1 MRKLILLILMPSFLY
16 GQAYFTENGVTA
28 VTGTFSGDVNG
39 SINGI
44 VSTAPEIAASSNV
57 MSTDQHVTITIDEY
71 ELIMGTTGGSDTH
84 GAVKLYDFPEG
95 YIEITG
101 ILCDIACTNTEDG
114 VAADT
119 EYDFGLGST
128 ETDGDSGTLDTET
141 DYDVLGIVGGD
152 LSTYEAT
159 IQSQKIDD
167 VGLDGTS
174 TAADLWLNMAYL
186 DADVTAET
194 TNTISGVIVIHY
206 RLLGDY

>member
-1 MRKLILLILMPSFLY
+1 
-16 GQAYFTENGVTA
+16 
-28 VTGTFSGDVNG
+28 
-39 SINGI
+39 
-44 VSTAPEIAASSNV
+44 
-57 MSTDQHVTITIDEY
+57 
-71 ELIMGTTGGSDTH
+71 
-84 GAVKLYDFPEG
+84 
-95 YIEITG
+95 
-101 ILCDIACTNTEDG
+101 
-114 VAADT
+114 
-119 EYDFGLGST
+119 
-128 ETDGDSGTLDTET
+128 
-141 DYDVLGIVGGD
+141 VLGIVGGD